1 LIRSPLTHIHNGKL
15 LMEEKRMSD
24 EIKSLLRDVLREE
37 LARFEKTVTSMQQ
50 DLSEFKCETVNWF
63 EKLGSDIE
71 NVHSRIEAI
80 EKNYD
85 EMKQCL
91 DKIEH
96 DQARKDRKISSI
108 IVQYQHLE
116 SFISKEIKRL
126 QSINSHQKTIE
137 LLSSRSIQHEAEIKE
152 LNRVVTVTPQ
162 HFS

>member
-1 LIRSPLTHIHNGKL
+1 MIRSPLIHIHNGKL

-24 EIKSLLRDVLREE
+24 EIKSLLRDVLKEE
-37 LARFEKTVTSMQQ
+37 LGSIEKTVAAMQQ
-50 DLSEFKCETVNWF
+50 DIIEFKCETVQWY
-63 EKLGSDIE
+63 EKLGSDFE
-71 NVHSRIEAI
+71 NVQSRLEAM
-80 EKNYD
+80 EKNYE

-126 QSINSHQKTIE
+126 QSINTHQKTIE
-137 LLSSRSIQHEAEIKE
+137 LLSSRSIQHEADIKE
-152 LNRVVTVTPQ
+152 LNRVVNEAPHQ
-162 HFS
+162 FS

>member
-1 LIRSPLTHIHNGKL
+1 
-15 LMEEKRMSD
+15 MSD

-37 LARFEKTVTSMQQ
+37 LTSFEKTLTSMEQ
-50 DLSEFKCETVNWF
+50 DLIELKCETVKWY

-126 QSINSHQKTIE
+126 QSINSNQKTIE
-137 LLSSRSIQHEAEIKE
+137 LLSSRSIQHEADIKE
-152 LNRVVTVTPQ
+152 LNRVVNDTPQ